1 MQRDPHFVASKLQ
14 GHLLALERYFG
25 AMGGTRP
32 QAIQKN
38 TSHLLDR
45 HRDMG
50 LALVSRLL
58 KLRRRSNE
66 RHGTHP
72 DVLERPYETHVDQI
86 YNFEALSSM
95 AF

>member
-1 MQRDPHFVASKLQ
+1 M
-14 GHLLALERYFG
+14 E
-25 AMGGTRP
+25 GTKP

-38 TSHLLDR
+38 TGHLLDP
-45 HRDMG
+45 HRGMG

-58 KLRRRSNE
+58 KLRRKSNE

-72 DVLERPYETHVDQI
+72 DVLERPYETHVDQE